1 MREVEAKAKSLSGQ
15 SKLLL
20 AVNGLFA
27 VANALSGTFVNVYL
41 WKAKND
47 YTLIAW
53 FAISTQVTMA
63 LTFWIVGKWVKEH
76 NKMHSLRL
84 GVAISAAFYLIILWL
99 GVKSVDYVIGL
110 GIIMGLAFGL
120 FWLAFNVVYFEVTS
134 PNTRDKFNGWA
145 GLLGSGAGMIAP
157 WLSGYL
163 ITHMKNTT
171 GYRLIFTL
179 SLVTFLMGVVVSF
192 FLKKRKV
199 QQSYNWMYGY
209 HQLLQPANPWRKIAL
224 ALVAQGMREG
234 VFGFIIGLLVYIYTK
249 NEMKLGNFSLISS
262 AVGFISFMVVGKWL
276 KPKRRKLC
284 MLIGVVMMILVIL
297 PFFWQVSYST
307 LLVFG
312 VGTSLFIPLFTIPI
326 TSVVFDMIGKNEESA
341 NNRVEYIVLREVAL
355 NTGRMLGTLIFIAV
369 LSWSTKPLTINLLLL
384 GLGSSPFIAWLL
396 MRPWLNRVHT

>member
-1 MREVEAKAKSLSGQ
+1 EEAKAKSLSGQ
-15 SKLLL
+15 SMLLL

-41 WKAKND
+41 WKVKND

-84 GVAISAAFYLIILWL
+84 GVAISAVFYLIILWL

-110 GIIMGLAFGL
+110 GIIMGLAFGF
-120 FWLAFNVVYFEVTS
+120 FWLAFNVVYFEVTN
-134 PNTRDKFNGWA
+134 PQTRDKFNGWA

-262 AVGFISFMVVGKWL
+262 AVGFVSFMVVGKWL

-284 MLIGVVMMILVIL
+284 MFIGVVMMILVIL

-369 LSWSTKPLTINLLLL
+369 VSWSAKPLTINLLLL
-384 GLGSSPFIAWLL
+384 GLGSTPFLAWLL

>member
-1 MREVEAKAKSLSGQ
+1 MREEAKAKSLSGQ
-15 SKLLL
+15 SMLLL

-41 WKAKND
+41 WKVKND

-84 GVAISAAFYLIILWL
+84 GVAISAVFYLIILWL

-110 GIIMGLAFGL
+110 GIIMGLAFGF
-120 FWLAFNVVYFEVTS
+120 FWLAFNVVYFEVTN
-134 PNTRDKFNGWA
+134 PQTRDKFNGWA

-262 AVGFISFMVVGKWL
+262 AVGFVSFMVVGKWL

-284 MLIGVVMMILVIL
+284 MFIGVVMMILVIL

-369 LSWSTKPLTINLLLL
+369 VSWSAKPLTINLLLL
-384 GLGSSPFIAWLL
+384 GLGSTPFLAWLL